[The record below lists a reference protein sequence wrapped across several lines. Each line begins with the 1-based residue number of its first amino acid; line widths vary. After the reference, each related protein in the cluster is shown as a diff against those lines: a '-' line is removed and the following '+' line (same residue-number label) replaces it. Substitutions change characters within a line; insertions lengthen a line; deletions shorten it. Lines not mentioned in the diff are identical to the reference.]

1 VVLPQPNVE
10 EKMKISLNKDSL
22 KNQFVQMLESDILSG
37 RLAVGD
43 KILPERELSI
53 EMGMSRTIIHSGM
66 VELTSKGLVSV
77 NPRKGCVVNDYRR
90 EGTAAVL
97 DSLMKHK
104 EEAMDKNLLR
114 SILDTRFLIE
124 VECIRLAVKNNQ
136 KDNIDSI
143 SEIIEAEKS
152 VAFNNVEQII
162 ALDFNFHHL
171 IALAS
176 GNIFY
181 PLIIKSFEVT
191 YKNYTQIFFKDESV
205 IPYVFDIH
213 AQILLAFLNKDEK
226 RSVELM
232 QTLLTHGEKHLLEYI
247 NK

>member
-1 VVLPQPNVE
+1 MVLPQRNME
-10 EKMKISLNKDSL
+10 GKMKGNTNKDSL
-22 KNQFVQMLESDILSG
+22 KNRFVQKLESDILSG

-43 KILPERELSI
+43 KILPERELSL

-66 VELTSKGLVSV
+66 VELTSKGLVRV
-77 NPRKGCVVNDYRR
+77 NPRKGYVVNDYRR

-97 DSLMKHK
+97 DSLMNYK
-104 EEAMDKNLLR
+104 EEAMSKNLLR

-124 VECIRLAVKNNQ
+124 VECVRLAVKNNQ

-143 SEIIEAEKS
+143 FEIIEAEKS
-152 VAFNNVEQII
+152 APFNNVEQII
-162 ALDFNFHHL
+162 KLDFNFHHL
-171 IALAS
+171 IALSS

-205 IPYVFDIH
+205 VPYVFDMH
-213 AQILLAFLNKDEK
+213 EQILQALLNKDESK
-226 RSVELM
+226 SVELM
-232 QTLLTHGEKHLLEYI
+232 QTLLAHGERHLLEYI